1 MSANLE
7 VLFSSTARVQILGLF
22 LLNPAE
28 RFYQREIE
36 RQTGQPIRAVQREV
50 ERLEEAGLLVRIPE
64 GRRVFYRLNPDYA
77 LLPQLTG
84 LFRAASGSRESGMPG
99 EVRQSPAP
107 QLPGANQQLEQ
118 PFPWLDTTPAP
129 PLPDSLRQRQAEREW
144 DGAY

>member
-22 LLNPAE
+22 LLHAE
-28 RFYQREIE
+28 NTFYQREIE

-64 GRRVFYRLNPDYA
+64 GNRVFYRLNPDHV
-77 LLPQLTG
+77 LLPELTE
-84 LFRAASGSRESGMPG
+84 LFRKASGIGEAETPG
-99 EVRQSPAP
+99 EKQRPAAP
-107 QLPGANQQLEQ
+107 QPLAVEQ
-118 PFPWLDTTPAP
+118 PFPWLDGSPAS
-129 PLPDSLRQRQAEREW
+129 PLPASLRRRQTEREW